1 MAHVLDAS
9 ALLAYFEKEPGYE
22 KIQELLT
29 AAAIG
34 HRRLF
39 LSTVNWG
46 EVYYVTHRAYGI
58 EQANHIA
65 HLIGTFPIE
74 LVDVDIELAKHAA
87 LLKVS
92 HKLPYA
98 DCFAAALAK
107 TRKATLM
114 TGDRDFKPL
123 EGEIKVSW
131 LSG

>member
-9 ALLAYFEKEPGYE
+9 VLLAYFEKEPGYE
-22 KIQELLT
+22 KVQELLT
-29 AAAIG
+29 AAAG
-34 HRRLF
+34 GGRKLL

-46 EVYYVTHRAYGI
+46 EVYYVTHRTYGA
-58 EQANHIA
+58 EQANKIA
-65 HLIGTFPIE
+65 YIVGTFPVEI
-74 LVDVDIELAKHAA
+74 VDVDLEIAKQAA
-87 LLKVS
+87 LFKVA
-92 HKLPYA
+92 HKMSYA

-107 TRKATLM
+107 TRRATLV

>member
-29 AAAIG
+29 AAAVG

-46 EVYYVTHRAYGI
+46 EVYYVTHRTHGVS
-58 EQANHIA
+58 QANQVAQVIE
-65 HLIGTFPIE
+65 TFPVE
-74 LVDVDIELAKHAA
+74 LVDVDVEIAKQAA
-87 LLKVS
+87 LFKVS
-92 HKLPYA
+92 HKLPYV

-107 TRKATLM
+107 TRKATLV

-131 LSG
+131 L

>member
-9 ALLAYFEKEPGYE
+9 AVVAYFEKEPGYE
-22 KIQELLT
+22 TVQELLT
-29 AAAIG
+29 AAAVG
-34 HRRLF
+34 HRKLF

-46 EVYYVTHRAYGI
+46 EAYYVTHRTYGL

-65 HLIGTFPIE
+65 HVIGTFPIE
-74 LVDVDIELAKHAA
+74 MVDVDLEFAKQAA

-92 HKLPYA
+92 HKLPYV

-107 TRKATLM
+107 IRKATLI
-114 TGDRDFKPL
+114 TGDKDFKRV

-131 LSG
+131 L